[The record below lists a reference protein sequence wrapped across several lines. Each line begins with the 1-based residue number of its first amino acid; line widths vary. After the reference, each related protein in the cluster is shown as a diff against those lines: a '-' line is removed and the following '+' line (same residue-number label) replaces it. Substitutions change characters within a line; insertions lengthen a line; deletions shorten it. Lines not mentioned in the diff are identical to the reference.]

1 MTNVDDIK
9 NAITYV
15 DNSDREL
22 WVRMGAALKTELGD
36 AGFDIFNDWSQTA
49 ANYDQNSAKS
59 VWKSLKP
66 GFVNINSLF
75 YEARQEGYKPNA
87 PFKPLNVDELKER
100 ERAAEEARL
109 LAEKERQDEM
119 AKAKEEAQNKYSS
132 LSPIRDINHDYL
144 VNKGINERSL
154 LRQVRRDQDNL
165 IIPMKKNGEIV
176 GLQSI
181 NKTGRKSFTKGMELN
196 GSSLVMGSWA
206 NRDKGIVLTEGY
218 ATAASI
224 HKATGLTTIVCFA
237 GFNLKAVAKRLPKDL
252 DVPIIIAS
260 DNDEINKKTGKRPGY
275 EFAKAAKEVLG
286 DKATVIEPNFTK
298 EDFEKFEKLYGSR
311 PSDFNDLHKLHGLE
325 AVNQQLNQ
333 TQEIVM
339 ENKQNLEWTD
349 GIDRTVNAT
358 KIGEIYSETA
368 LDKEDWES
376 LDDLPFFSHAGQTHL
391 EIFKTENGQYIAQEH
406 HLDDMEKRGAIVKS
420 VSEVKE
426 FFENSDMN
434 HSNLLLEKLYEKAGL
449 ENEFEKL
456 YGEYLDEV
464 YEKNAPV
471 EELANE
477 LPKEEIENSIAPAI
491 DKIIEQRAAYMSQS
505 KDVEAEV
512 VTPKKEEERTQ
523 PEVNTES
530 NSQRDEELAT
540 EEQPELKA
548 EETGKERI
556 DIEKELSKPIVIDHD
571 YDHPPGHLKSKYFFT
586 EKGDYINDAG
596 DVFFKDQGAS
606 LKTAKNDM
614 DTVQDMLEVAET
626 KGWSSIQLNGSK
638 EFKRIAY
645 IEATVRGIDAYGYK
659 PNEKDLAIIDQLRE
673 ERSINIIN
681 KADKPTPETEK
692 SDKEPEQGQ
701 SEGEEKIKVKT
712 SPFEGELMEHGAA
725 PYKFD
730 DKKSMSYYAHIKDE
744 NGVIH
749 EHWGKELST
758 AIESSGAE
766 IGEKIELV
774 NLGKQAVQVEEKVYD
789 QDGNFSHRQSI
800 ETYRN
805 EWEIIREQE
814 RTEEPEIPLAQQEA
828 EKDKLLNQNRAP
840 DDAVIEDSKRVDA
853 HGADIPMAGVGG
865 QEIRDE
871 LQAFMNG
878 LTPKQQGLNKSSMF
892 VLKTAKT
899 AVQSIVS
906 GLDKEQRDTAIRNF
920 NEKIDSSINGD
931 RLDLG
936 FSSTKEQPAPTLT
949 REHEHEKEEELER

>member
-49 ANYDQNSAKS
+49 ANYDPNSAKS

-75 YEARQEGYKPNA
+75 YEARQEGYRPNA
-87 PFKPLNVDELKER
+87 PFKPLNVEELKER

-119 AKAKEEAQNKYSS
+119 AKAKEEAQNKYSL

-237 GFNLKAVAKRLPKDL
+237 GFNLKAVAERLPKDL
-252 DVPIIIAS
+252 DVPIVIAS

-275 EFAKAAKEVLG
+275 EFAKAAKEVFG
-286 DKATVIEPNFTK
+286 DKATVIEPHFSK
-298 EDFEKFEKLYGSR
+298 DDFEKFENLYGSR
-311 PSDFNDLHKLHGLE
+311 PSDFNDLHKLHGLD
-325 AVNQQLNQ
+325 AVNQQLNK

-339 ENKQNLEWTD
+339 ENTEPLGTKTENMEWTD
-349 GIDRTVNAT
+349 GVERTVNAT

-391 EIFKTENGQYIAQEH
+391 EVFKTENGQYIAQEY
-406 HLDDMEKRGAIVKS
+406 HLGDMEKRGAIFDS
-420 VSEVKE
+420 VPEVKE

-434 HSNLLLEKLYEKAGL
+434 HSNLLLEKLYEKAGF

-456 YGEYLDEV
+456 YAEYLDNTF
-464 YEKNAPV
+464 EKNAPA

-512 VTPKKEEERTQ
+512 VTPKKEQ
-523 PEVNTES
+523 PEVNAE
-530 NSQRDEELAT
+530 RDEELVT
-540 EEQPELKA
+540 EEQPELKT
-548 EETGKERI
+548 EETDKERI

-701 SEGEEKIKVKT
+701 SEGEEKVKVKT

-730 DKKSMSYYAHIKDE
+730 DKKSMSYYAHIKDDA
-744 NGVIH
+744 GIIH

-800 ETYRN
+800 ETSRN

-936 FSSTKEQPAPTLT
+936 FSSTKEQPAPVLA
-949 REHEHEKEEELER
+949 REQEHEKEEELER

>member
-9 NAITYV
+9 QAIQYV
-15 DNSDREL
+15 DNSDRDL
-22 WVRMGAALKTELGD
+22 WVRMGAALKTELGE

-49 ANYDQNSAKS
+49 ANYDPNSAKS

-66 GFVNINSLF
+66 GFVNISSLF
-75 YEARQEGYKPNA
+75 YEARQEGYRPSA
-87 PFKPLNVDELKER
+87 AFKPLDVNELKAR

-154 LRQVRRDQDNL
+154 LRQVRREQDNL

-181 NKTGRKSFTKGMELN
+181 NKTGRKSFTKGMELK
-196 GSSLVMGSWA
+196 GASLVLGSWA
-206 NRDKGIVLTEGY
+206 NREKGIVLTEGY

-237 GFNLKAVAKRLPKDL
+237 GFNLKEVAERLPKDL
-252 DVPIIIAS
+252 NVPIIIAA
-260 DNDEINKKTGKRPGY
+260 DNDLPDKNGKRAGLDY
-275 EFAKAAKEVLG
+275 AIAAKEVLG
-286 DKATVIEPNFTK
+286 DKATVIEPHFSK
-298 EDFEKFEKLYGSR
+298 DDFEKFEKLYGSR
-311 PSDFNDLHKLHGLE
+311 PSDFNDLHKLHGLD
-325 AVNQQLNQ
+325 AVNQQLSP
-333 TQEIVM
+333 E
-339 ENKQNLEWTD
+339 K
-349 GIDRTVNAT
+349 
-358 KIGEIYSETA
+358 ET
-368 LDKEDWES
+368 
-376 LDDLPFFSHAGQTHL
+376 T
-391 EIFKTENGQYIAQEH
+391 
-406 HLDDMEKRGAIVKS
+406 M
-420 VSEVKE
+420 VS
-426 FFENSDMN
+426 NR
-434 HSNLLLEKLYEKAGL
+434 
-449 ENEFEKL
+449 ENELMQETPYSQNNPHAKWA
-456 YGEYLDEV
+456 GADIDTK
-464 YEKNAPV
+464 KNTPA
-471 EELANE
+471 EELTNE
-477 LPKEEIENSIAPAI
+477 LSKEEVENSIAPAI
-491 DKIIEQRAAYMSQS
+491 DKIIEQRAAYMNQS
-505 KDVEAEV
+505 KEVEAEV
-512 VTPKKEEERTQ
+512 ITPKKEEEKSQ
-523 PEVNTES
+523 PEVKAKPE
-530 NSQRDEELAT
+530 SQRNEELVT
-540 EEQPELKA
+540 EKQPELKA
-548 EETGKERI
+548 EETEKERI
-556 DIEKELSKPIVIDHD
+556 DVEKELSKPIVIDHD
-571 YDHPPGHLKSKYFFT
+571 YDHPPGHLKSKYVFT
-586 EKGDYINDAG
+586 EKGDYINEAG

-614 DTVQDMLEVAET
+614 DTVQDMLEVAYE
-626 KGWSSIQLNGSK
+626 KGWSSIQLTGSK

-659 PNEKDLAIIDQLRE
+659 PNEKDLAIIAQLRE

-681 KADKPTPETEK
+681 KADK
-692 SDKEPEQGQ
+692 EPEQGQ
-701 SEGEEKIKVKT
+701 SEGEEKAKA
-712 SPFEGELMEHGAA
+712 SPFKGELMAHGAA

-730 DKKSMSYYAHIKDE
+730 EKKSMSYYAHIKDDA
-744 NGVIH
+744 GVIH

-789 QDGNFSHRQSI
+789 QDGNFSHRQSV

-805 EWEIIREQE
+805 EWEVVREQE
-814 RTEEPEIPLAQQEA
+814 RTEEPEVPLAQQEA

-892 VLKTAKT
+892 ILKTAKT
-899 AVQSIVS
+899 AVQSIIS

-936 FSSTKEQPAPTLT
+936 FSSTKEQPASVLA
-949 REHEHEKEEELER
+949 REQEHEKEEELER

>member
-9 NAITYV
+9 QAIQYV
-15 DNSDREL
+15 DNSDRDL
-22 WVRMGAALKTELGD
+22 WVRMGAALKTELGE

-49 ANYDQNSAKS
+49 ANYDPNSAKS

-75 YEARQEGYKPNA
+75 YEARQEGYRPNA
-87 PFKPLNVDELKER
+87 PFKPLNVEELKER

-144 VNKGINERSL
+144 VSKGINERSL
-154 LRQVRRDQDNL
+154 LRQVRREQDNL

-181 NKTGRKSFTKGMELN
+181 NKTGRKSFTKGMELK
-196 GSSLVMGSWA
+196 GASLVLGSWA
-206 NRDKGIVLTEGY
+206 NREKGIVLTEGY

-237 GFNLKAVAKRLPKDL
+237 GFNLKEVAERLPKDL

-325 AVNQQLNQ
+325 AVNQQLSP
-333 TQEIVM
+333 E
-339 ENKQNLEWTD
+339 K
-349 GIDRTVNAT
+349 
-358 KIGEIYSETA
+358 ET
-368 LDKEDWES
+368 
-376 LDDLPFFSHAGQTHL
+376 T
-391 EIFKTENGQYIAQEH
+391 
-406 HLDDMEKRGAIVKS
+406 M
-420 VSEVKE
+420 VS
-426 FFENSDMN
+426 NR
-434 HSNLLLEKLYEKAGL
+434 
-449 ENEFEKL
+449 ENELMQETPYSQNNPYAKWA
-456 YGEYLDEV
+456 GADIDAK
-464 YEKNAPV
+464 KNTPA
-471 EELANE
+471 EELTNE
-477 LPKEEIENSIAPAI
+477 LSKEEVENSIAPAI
-491 DKIIEQRAAYMSQS
+491 DKIIEQRAAYMNQS
-505 KDVEAEV
+505 KEVEAEV
-512 VTPKKEEERTQ
+512 ITPKKEEEKTQ
-523 PEVNTES
+523 PEVKAKPE
-530 NSQRDEELAT
+530 SQRNEELVT
-540 EEQPELKA
+540 EKQPELKA
-548 EETGKERI
+548 EETEKEQI
-556 DIEKELSKPIVIDHD
+556 DVEKELSKPIVIDHD
-571 YDHPPGHLKSKYFFT
+571 YDHPPGHLKSKYVFT
-586 EKGDYINDAG
+586 EKGDYINEAG
-596 DVFFKDQGAS
+596 DVVFKDQGAS

-692 SDKEPEQGQ
+692 TDKESEQVQ
-701 SEGEEKIKVKT
+701 SEGEEKAKVKT
-712 SPFEGELMEHGAA
+712 SPFEGELMAHGSA

-730 DKKSMSYYAHIKDE
+730 DKKSMSYYAHIKDDT
-744 NGVIH
+744 GIIH

-766 IGEKIELV
+766 IGEKIKLV

-906 GLDKEQRDTAIRNF
+906 GLDKEQRDMAIRNF

>member
-109 LAEKERQDEM
+109 LAEKERQDEK

-181 NKTGRKSFTKGMELN
+181 NKTGRKSFTKGMELH

-224 HKATGLTTIVCFA
+224 HKATGLTTIACFA
-237 GFNLKAVAKRLPKDL
+237 GFNLKAVAERLPKDL

-391 EIFKTENGQYIAQEH
+391 EIYKTENGQYIAQEYN
-406 HLDDMEKRGAIVKS
+406 LDDMEKRGAIFDS
-420 VSEVKE
+420 VPEVKE
-426 FFENSDMN
+426 FFANSDMN
-434 HSNLLLEKLYEKAGL
+434 HSNLLLEKLYEKAGF

-456 YGEYLDEV
+456 YGEYLDGV

-491 DKIIEQRAAYMSQS
+491 DKIIEQRAAYMNQS
-505 KDVEAEV
+505 KEVEVEGI
-512 VTPKKEEERTQ
+512 TPKKEEERTQ

-530 NSQRDEELAT
+530 NSQRDEELAI
-540 EEQPELKA
+540 

-586 EKGDYINDAG
+586 EKGDYINDSG

-645 IEATVRGIDAYGYK
+645 IEATVKGIDAYGYK
-659 PNEKDLAIIDQLRE
+659 PNEKDLAIIEQLRE
-673 ERSINIIN
+673 ERSHNTIN
-681 KADKPTPETEK
+681 KADKATPETAK
-692 SDKEPEQGQ
+692 
-701 SEGEEKIKVKT
+701 SEGEEK
-712 SPFEGELMEHGAA
+712 A
-725 PYKFD
+725 
-730 DKKSMSYYAHIKDE
+730 
-744 NGVIH
+744 
-749 EHWGKELST
+749 KES
-758 AIESSGAE
+758 E
-766 IGEKIELV
+766 V
-774 NLGKQAVQVEEKVYD
+774 
-789 QDGNFSHRQSI
+789 
-800 ETYRN
+800 
-805 EWEIIREQE
+805 
-814 RTEEPEIPLAQQEA
+814 PLAQQEA

-871 LQAFMNG
+871 LQAFVNG

>member
-9 NAITYV
+9 QAIQYV
-15 DNSDREL
+15 DNSDRDL
-22 WVRMGAALKTELGD
+22 WVRMGAALKTELGE

-49 ANYDQNSAKS
+49 ANYDPNSAKS

-75 YEARQEGYKPNA
+75 YEARQEGYRPNA
-87 PFKPLNVDELKER
+87 PFKPLNVEELKER

-154 LRQVRRDQDNL
+154 LRQVRREQDNL

-181 NKTGRKSFTKGMELN
+181 NKTGRKSFTKGMELK
-196 GSSLVMGSWA
+196 GASLVLGSWA
-206 NRDKGIVLTEGY
+206 NREKGIVLTEGY

-237 GFNLKAVAKRLPKDL
+237 GFNLKEVAERLPKDL

-275 EFAKAAKEVLG
+275 EFAIAAKEVLG

-298 EDFEKFEKLYGSR
+298 DDFEKFDNLYGTR
-311 PSDFNDLHKLHGLE
+311 PSDFNDLHKLHGLD
-325 AVNQQLNQ
+325 AVNQQLSP
-333 TQEIVM
+333 
-339 ENKQNLEWTD
+339 K
-349 GIDRTVNAT
+349 
-358 KIGEIYSETA
+358 ET
-368 LDKEDWES
+368 
-376 LDDLPFFSHAGQTHL
+376 T
-391 EIFKTENGQYIAQEH
+391 
-406 HLDDMEKRGAIVKS
+406 M
-420 VSEVKE
+420 VS
-426 FFENSDMN
+426 NR
-434 HSNLLLEKLYEKAGL
+434 
-449 ENEFEKL
+449 ENELMQEPPL
-456 YGEYLDEV
+456 S
-464 YEKNAPV
+464 
-471 EELANE
+471 
-477 LPKEEIENSIAPAI
+477 KEEVENSIAPAI
-491 DKIIEQRAAYMSQS
+491 DKIIEQRAAYMNQS
-505 KDVEAEV
+505 KEVEAEV
-512 VTPKKEEERTQ
+512 ITPKKEEEKSQ
-523 PEVNTES
+523 PEVKAKPE
-530 NSQRDEELAT
+530 SQRDEELVT
-540 EEQPELKA
+540 EKQPELKA
-548 EETGKERI
+548 EETEKERI
-556 DIEKELSKPIVIDHD
+556 DVEKELSKPIVIDHD

-586 EKGDYINDAG
+586 EKGDYINEAG

-645 IEATVRGIDAYGYK
+645 IEATVRGIEAYGYT

-681 KADKPTPETEK
+681 KTDKPTPETSK
-692 SDKEPEQGQ
+692 SDKEPEPEQGQ
-701 SEGEEKIKVKT
+701 AEG
-712 SPFEGELMEHGAA
+712 
-725 PYKFD
+725 
-730 DKKSMSYYAHIKDE
+730 
-744 NGVIH
+744 
-749 EHWGKELST
+749 
-758 AIESSGAE
+758 
-766 IGEKIELV
+766 
-774 NLGKQAVQVEEKVYD
+774 EEKVYD
-789 QDGNFSHRQSI
+789 QDGNFSHQQVV
-800 ETYRN
+800 
-805 EWEIIREQE
+805 REQE
-814 RTEEPEIPLAQQEA
+814 RTEEPEVPLAQQEA

-892 VLKTAKT
+892 ILKTAKT
-899 AVQSIVS
+899 AVQSIIS

-936 FSSTKEQPAPTLT
+936 FSSTKEQPAPVLAK
-949 REHEHEKEEELER
+949 EQEHEKEEELER

>member
-9 NAITYV
+9 QAIQYV
-15 DNSDREL
+15 DNSDRDL
-22 WVRMGAALKTELGD
+22 WVRMGAALKTELGE

-49 ANYDQNSAKS
+49 ANYDPNSAKS

-75 YEARQEGYKPNA
+75 YEARQEGYRPNA
-87 PFKPLNVDELKER
+87 PFKPLNVEELKER

-181 NKTGRKSFTKGMELN
+181 NKTGRKSFTKGMELK
-196 GSSLVMGSWA
+196 GASLVLGSWA
-206 NRDKGIVLTEGY
+206 NREKGIVLTEGY

-237 GFNLKAVAKRLPKDL
+237 GFNLKEVAERLPKDL
-252 DVPIIIAS
+252 NVPIIIAA
-260 DNDEINKKTGKRPGY
+260 DNDLPDKNGKRAGLDY
-275 EFAKAAKEVLG
+275 AIAAKEVLG

-298 EDFEKFEKLYGSR
+298 DDFEKFDNLYGTR
-311 PSDFNDLHKLHGLE
+311 PSDFNDLHKLHGLD
-325 AVNQQLNQ
+325 AVNQQLSP
-333 TQEIVM
+333 E
-339 ENKQNLEWTD
+339 K
-349 GIDRTVNAT
+349 
-358 KIGEIYSETA
+358 ET
-368 LDKEDWES
+368 
-376 LDDLPFFSHAGQTHL
+376 T
-391 EIFKTENGQYIAQEH
+391 
-406 HLDDMEKRGAIVKS
+406 M
-420 VSEVKE
+420 VS
-426 FFENSDMN
+426 NR
-434 HSNLLLEKLYEKAGL
+434 
-449 ENEFEKL
+449 ENELMQEPPL
-456 YGEYLDEV
+456 S
-464 YEKNAPV
+464 
-471 EELANE
+471 
-477 LPKEEIENSIAPAI
+477 KEEVENSIAPAI
-491 DKIIEQRAAYMSQS
+491 DKIIEQRAAYMNQS
-505 KDVEAEV
+505 KEVEAEV
-512 VTPKKEEERTQ
+512 IAPKKEEEKSQ
-523 PEVNTES
+523 PEVKAKPE
-530 NSQRDEELAT
+530 SQRDEELVT
-540 EEQPELKA
+540 EKQPELKA
-548 EETGKERI
+548 EETEKERI
-556 DIEKELSKPIVIDHD
+556 DVEKELSKPIVIDHD
-571 YDHPPGHLKSKYFFT
+571 YDHPPGHLKSKYIFT
-586 EKGDYINDAG
+586 EKGDYINEAG

-645 IEATVRGIDAYGYK
+645 IEATVRGIEAYGYT

-681 KADKPTPETEK
+681 KTDKPTPETEK
-692 SDKEPEQGQ
+692 TDKESEQVQ
-701 SEGEEKIKVKT
+701 SEGEEKAKVKT
-712 SPFEGELMEHGAA
+712 SPFEGELMAHGSA

-730 DKKSMSYYAHIKDE
+730 DKKSMSYYAHIKDDT
-744 NGVIH
+744 GIIH

-766 IGEKIELV
+766 IGEKIKLV

-840 DDAVIEDSKRVDA
+840 DAAVIEDSKRVDA

-906 GLDKEQRDTAIRNF
+906 GLDKEQRDMAIRNF